1 MIFILQIRNVWEDDL
16 PTMCLCPT
24 LIRGNRGKP
33 IPFQLQ
39 RSPAVHG
46 KGMKTLAKHF
56 SLPDWEIAQMTLHL
70 SARRVAD
77 YCEDDNACIKLMA

>member
-1 MIFILQIRNVWEDDL
+1 
-16 PTMCLCPT
+16 
-24 LIRGNRGKP
+24 
-33 IPFQLQ
+33 
-39 RSPAVHG
+39 
-46 KGMKTLAKHF
+46 MKTLAKHF